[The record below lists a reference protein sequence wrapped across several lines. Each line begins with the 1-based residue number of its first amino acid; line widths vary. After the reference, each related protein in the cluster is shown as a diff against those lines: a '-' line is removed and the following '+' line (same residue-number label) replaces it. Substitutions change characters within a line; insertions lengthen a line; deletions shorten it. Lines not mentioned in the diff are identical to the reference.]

1 MILVPIAVMIL
12 SAALRLIGLGSASL
26 TMNEAEIAMRAL
38 HLFEN
43 GSGGQLLYT
52 MPSSLLFSLFGS
64 SEFTARLFPSLMGI
78 LLSGLPLFLYKKT
91 GFQRACLLSFLL
103 AVDPVLLFWSKRADA
118 VLPAIAMMSAA
129 FVLLT
134 LGKKTAALTCVL
146 ISLSGGERAWPAAA
160 VLALCIAVSSLI
172 FKTEMIKIRFSRR
185 NIFLAVLFFAVYC
198 TGFGFFPGGL
208 NGLGEGFINSFRSGS
223 SWCYPGLTAVL
234 IACGLYCG
242 VPLLFCIYR
251 SLKNAKIPQMLISL
265 GAAVGLIFL
274 QGIIMLPWIS
284 IFLWITA
291 SGVLAAV
298 LDRIKGKIDF
308 PCFMTALVVPG
319 AYSFFYFRLVELFN
333 QTNGNEPVQISW
345 NGSVQTLPLT
355 RFGGTVLLTIIS
367 ILIIALIVK
376 ILLGFVESD
385 SIRRGMLCGC
395 LVILGWG
402 LAAGIWNA
410 GGFDREGDHPAAPH
424 LKNTASVL
432 NGAYTSYG
440 DTALFDLLS
449 ETLVKHGD
457 SYNVHFGLN
466 FITND
471 AMVDWYLR
479 NLPGIKTTSNVRS
492 SLTGIDMILDR
503 SGTNFESIGYV
514 RTQRNWRGTMDW
526 TRFSFRDW
534 GNWLIFGNARLYEDT
549 PLSLWVRTDYIY
561 SVSTNE

>member
-12 SAALRLIGLGSASL
+12 SVTLRLIGLGSASL
-26 TMNEAEIAMRAL
+26 TMNEAENAMKAL

-64 SEFTARLFPSLMGI
+64 SEFTARLFPALTGI
-78 LLSGLPLFLYKKT
+78 LLSGLPLLLYKKT

-118 VLPAIAMMSAA
+118 VIPAIAMMSAA

-134 LGKKTAALTCVL
+134 LEKKTAALTCFL

-172 FKTEMIKIRFSRR
+172 FKTDMIKIRFSRR
-185 NIFLAVLFFAVYC
+185 NVFLAVLFFVLYC

-208 NGLGEGFINSFRSGS
+208 NGLGEGFINCFRSGS
-223 SWCYPGLTAVL
+223 SWCYLGLTAVMV
-234 IACGLYCG
+234 ACVSYCG

-251 SLKNAKIPQMLISL
+251 SFKNAKIPQMLVSL
-265 GAAVGLIFL
+265 AAAAGLLFW

-284 IFLWITA
+284 IFLWLTA
-291 SGVLAAV
+291 SDVLLAV
-298 LDRIKGKIDF
+298 LNRIKGKIDF
-308 PCFMTALVVPG
+308 PCFMTALIVPG
-319 AYSFFYFRLVELFN
+319 AFSFFYFRLVELFN

-395 LVILGWG
+395 LIILGCG
-402 LAAGIWNA
+402 LTAGIWNA

-432 NGAYTSYG
+432 NGAYTSYS

-449 ETLVKHGD
+449 ETIAKHGD
-457 SYNVHFGLN
+457 SFNVNFGLN

-479 NLPGIKTTSNVRS
+479 NLPGIKTTANVLS
-492 SLTGIDMILDR
+492 DLTGIDMILDQ
-503 SGTNFESIGYV
+503 SGTNFESFGYV

-534 GNWLIFGNARLYEDT
+534 GNWLIFGDARLYEDT
-549 PLSLWVRTDYIY
+549 PVSLWVRTDYIY
-561 SVSTNE
+561 SLSNNE